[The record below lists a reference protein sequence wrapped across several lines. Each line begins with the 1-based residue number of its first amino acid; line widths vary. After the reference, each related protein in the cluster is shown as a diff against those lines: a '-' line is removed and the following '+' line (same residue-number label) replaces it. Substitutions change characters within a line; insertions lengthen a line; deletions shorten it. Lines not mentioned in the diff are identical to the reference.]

1 MILFTIYEGNPEP
14 QEYINELSKGNP
26 QMSINFVTS
35 LFLLEQIISTPL
47 QRRDLNTT
55 GREILF
61 MVMNSRRRARQ
72 FTGTVLWARIPT
84 QWDSNR
90 LIRNCARPVVRA
102 ARLYKLFNLVFYS
115 RTRNW
120 EATPWR
126 LFDGD
131 TIRIQ
136 RWVLLSNV
144 WNICNE
150 STPAFNPT
158 IYSLHHQFTG
168 TRSREAD
175 YELVP
180 RIKLCGALRALSVT
194 VTFCTMH
201 FVHGNNNT
209 LRVRREPS

>member
-1 MILFTIYEGNPEP
+1 
-14 QEYINELSKGNP
+14 
-26 QMSINFVTS
+26 MSINFVTS

-72 FTGTVLWARIPT
+72 FTGTVPWARIPT
-84 QWDSNR
+84 QWGSNR

-102 ARLYKLFNLVFYS
+102 ARLYKLFNLVFHS

-131 TIRIQ
+131 TIRIINREQ

-144 WNICNE
+144 WNICVNE
-150 STPAFNPT
+150 STPVFNPT
-158 IYSLHHQFTG
+158 IPSITSSRGRGSRQLNWCLLGLLHI
-168 TRSREAD
+168 SCAWE
-175 YELVP
+175 
-180 RIKLCGALRALSVT
+180 
-194 VTFCTMH
+194 
-201 FVHGNNNT
+201 
-209 LRVRREPS
+209 